1 MGIFKR
7 RKRKQEEMN
16 TVVHI
21 GNRPVVL
28 ISEDSEDEIDID
40 ALCRIDHGNLY
51 GEIVTVSA
59 LLNKVGIWKAEAEAL
74 YNRSKLK
81 CDIYEANFRK
91 DIRIEANK
99 NQGKFKFGDDYIKLT
114 EKSVDEAIYTDT
126 EFQALKDDMIEN
138 QRMLNILDSWFWA
151 INDKSKKLSSIVRPV
166 SPDEFLSELVEAKVN
181 TFLIK
186 KGL

>member
-1 MGIFKR
+1 
-7 RKRKQEEMN
+7 MN

-21 GNRPVVL
+21 GDKPVML
-28 ISEDSEDEIDID
+28 ISVDAEEAVDID
-40 ALCRIDHGNLY
+40 SLCRIDHSNLY

-59 LLNKVGIWKAEAEAL
+59 LLNKIGIWKAEAEAL

-91 DIRIEANK
+91 EIRIEANK
-99 NQGKFKFGDDYIKLT
+99 NQGKFKMGDDYIKLT
-114 EKSVDEAIYTDT
+114 EKSVEEAIYTDP
-126 EFQALKDDMIEN
+126 EFQGLKDDMIEN

-151 INDKSKKLSSIVRPV
+151 INDKSKKLSSIVKPV
-166 SPDEFLSELVEAKVN
+166 SPDEFLNELVEAKVN

-186 KGL
+186 KGY

>member
-1 MGIFKR
+1 
-7 RKRKQEEMN
+7 MN

-21 GNRPVVL
+21 GDNPVML
-28 ISEDSEDEIDID
+28 ISADAEEAVDID
-40 ALCRIDHGNLY
+40 SLCRIDHSNLY

-59 LLNKVGIWKAEAEAL
+59 LLNKIGIWKAEAEAL

-91 DIRIEANK
+91 EIRIEANK
-99 NQGKFKFGDDYIKLT
+99 NQGKFKMGDDYIKLT
-114 EKSVDEAIYTDT
+114 EKSVEEAIYTDP
-126 EFQALKDDMIEN
+126 EFQGLKDDMIEN

-151 INDKSKKLSSIVRPV
+151 INDKSKKLSSIVKPV
-166 SPDEFLSELVEAKVN
+166 SPDEFLNELVEAKVN

-186 KGL
+186 KGY

>member
-1 MGIFKR
+1 
-7 RKRKQEEMN
+7 MN

-21 GNRPVVL
+21 GDKPVML
-28 ISEDSEDEIDID
+28 ISADAEEAVDID
-40 ALCRIDHGNLY
+40 SLCRIDHSNLY

-59 LLNKVGIWKAEAEAL
+59 LLNKIGIWKAEAEAL

-91 DIRIEANK
+91 EIRIEANK
-99 NQGKFKFGDDYIKLT
+99 NQGKFKMGDDYIKLT
-114 EKSVDEAIYTDT
+114 EKSVEEAIYTDP
-126 EFQALKDDMIEN
+126 EFQGLKDDMIEN

-151 INDKSKKLSSIVRPV
+151 INDKSKKLSSIVKAV
-166 SPDEFLSELVEAKVN
+166 SPDEFLNELVEAKVN

-186 KGL
+186 KGY

>member
-1 MGIFKR
+1 
-7 RKRKQEEMN
+7 MN

-21 GNRPVVL
+21 GDKPVML
-28 ISEDSEDEIDID
+28 ISADAEGAVDID
-40 ALCRIDHGNLY
+40 SLCRIDHSNLY

-59 LLNKVGIWKAEAEAL
+59 LLNKIGIWKAEAEAL

-91 DIRIEANK
+91 EIRIEANK
-99 NQGKFKFGDDYIKLT
+99 NQGKFKMGDDYIKLT
-114 EKSVDEAIYTDT
+114 EKSVEEAIYTDP
-126 EFQALKDDMIEN
+126 EFQGLKDDMIEN

-151 INDKSKKLSSIVRPV
+151 INDKSKKLSSIVKPV
-166 SPDEFLSELVEAKVN
+166 SPDEFLNELVEAKVN

-186 KGL
+186 KGY